1 MFLSVKTSATPVNTG
16 LVETCNQAS
25 CFTRVKNLQIKIWC
39 LKQKFVYLFMLTFF
53 LILLFFVL
61 GLMLRPRLSKY
72 IRKQFADFFDNK
84 HKNYEVEFRIEF
96 YNQPSLHHIGEKG
109 VLVKSPPI
117 QIYVEA
123 IDEEDALNI
132 LESIIRQEVKGELIS
147 IKEISE

>member
-1 MFLSVKTSATPVNTG
+1 
-16 LVETCNQAS
+16 
-25 CFTRVKNLQIKIWC
+25 
-39 LKQKFVYLFMLTFF
+39 MLTFC
-53 LILLFFVL
+53 LTLLFFIL

-72 IRKQFADFFDNK
+72 IKRQFADFFDNK

-96 YNQPSLHHIGEKG
+96 YNQPSLHHKGEKG

-123 IDEEDALNI
+123 IDEEDALDI

-147 IKEISE
+147 IKEIQ